1 MTINFSFEKRDL
13 LFLSLILTLA
23 FIIRIAMFPIPGYQ
37 VDLNT
42 FSSWFSTA
50 AQYGP
55 RVFYNIVWCDYPPLN
70 IYLFWSLGSI
80 ANSLS
85 FFGTSQIYNLIKIV
99 PSVIDIATSAVIFFF
114 LRERLD
120 FKKSI
125 IGTSLYAFN
134 PAIIINSAIWGQLD
148 AIYTFLIL
156 ISLIFILTSKPKL
169 SIIFLVLGLLTKP
182 QSIAIAPLILFLI
195 IKQYN
200 WKTIVT
206 SLLAG
211 VITLFAVIIPFEWS
225 NPITF
230 LSNIYF
236 GAYEGYAYTT
246 VNAFNLWALG
256 GLWVQETI
264 FLFIIGWTLFGVLVT
279 FVLYVLQKRYSFSG
293 NRLVIFIAFTLF
305 LGFFVL
311 PTRIHERYLFPAI
324 SILTLAFPFS
334 KKIMPIYII
343 SSLTLFIN
351 QAYVLYYLNLG
362 AFIAQG
368 DPIVL
373 SISAVNVILLM
384 YVLSLLW
391 DEFKGN
397 ILSKEITA
405 KNDRQE
411 GGRKV
416 WKLKS

>member
-1 MTINFSFEKRDL
+1 
-13 LFLSLILTLA
+13 
-23 FIIRIAMFPIPGYQ
+23 MFPIPGYQ

-50 AQYGP
+50 ARYGP
-55 RVFYNIVWCDYPPLN
+55 RVFYNMVWCDYPPLN

-80 ANSLS
+80 ANIFS
-85 FFGTSQIYNLIKIV
+85 FFGTPQIYNLIKLV
-99 PSVIDIATSAVIFFF
+99 PSVFDILTSAVIFFF
-114 LRERLD
+114 LKKRLD
-120 FKKSI
+120 FKEAI

-134 PAIIINSAIWGQLD
+134 PAIIINSSIWGQLD
-148 AIYTFLIL
+148 AIYTFFIL
-156 ISLIFILTSKPKL
+156 ISLIFILISKPKF
-169 SIIFLVLGLLTKP
+169 SVMFLVLGLLTKP

-195 IKQYN
+195 FKQYK

-206 SLLAG
+206 SILVG
-211 VITLFAVIIPFEWS
+211 VVTLFAVIIPFEWS
-225 NPITF
+225 NPVTF

-264 FLFIIGWTLFGVLVT
+264 LMFIIGWTLFGVLVA
-279 FVLYVLQKRYSFSG
+279 FVLFVLQKRFSFSG

-324 SILTLAFPFS
+324 SILALSFPFS
-334 KKIMPIYII
+334 KKVRPIYVI
-343 SSLTLFIN
+343 SSITLFIN

-384 YVLSLLW
+384 YVLSILW
-391 DEFKGN
+391 DERKGHR
-397 ILSKEITA
+397 LLKEVAA
-405 KNDRQE
+405 K
-411 GGRKV
+411 K
-416 WKLKS
+416 